1 MPVVTNEYSI
11 KTSGEKDIV
20 DVTELTARTIKD
32 CRLQS
37 GIITVFVVGSTAA
50 ITTIEYEPGLKKD
63 FAKALDNIVPKGLPY
78 EHDKT
83 WHDGNSHSH
92 IRSSLIGASL
102 TIPFIKGHLSL
113 GIWQQIILIE
123 LDTRPRERK
132 IVMQIIGE

>member
-20 DVTELTARTIKD
+20 DETELAARTIKG

-63 FAKALDNIVPKGLPY
+63 IAKALDNIVPKGLPY

-83 WHDGNSHSH
+83 WHDGNGHSH
-92 IRSSLIGASL
+92 IRSSLIGPSL
-102 TIPFIKGHLSL
+102 TIPFIKGLVGL
-113 GIWQQIILIE
+113 GVWQQIILIE
-123 LDTRPRERK
+123 LDTMPRERK

>member
-1 MPVVTNEYSI
+1 MLVVTREHSI
-11 KTSGEKDIV
+11 KTNGENDIV
-20 DVTELTARTIKD
+20 NVTELAARTITD
-32 CRLQS
+32 CTLQC

-63 FAKALDNIVPKGLPY
+63 FPKALDNIVPKGIDY

-83 WHDGNSHSH
+83 WHDGNGHSH
-92 IRSSLIGASL
+92 IRSSLIGPSL
-102 TIPFIKGHLSL
+102 TIPFIKGRLSL

-132 IVMQIIGE
+132 IVIQIIGE